1 MKFDLRFSINKN
13 CSSIILMIRNLF
25 SAVSR
30 QDFCKKKKKNNKS
43 LLLDCALTR
52 NWTLNIKQELQ
63 IMRDQVAYIF
73 EGSNEKN
80 YWNLCYNVRMMH
92 VGS

>member
-1 MKFDLRFSINKN
+1 MLVMKFDLRFSINKN

-25 SAVSR
+25 SAVSGH
-30 QDFCKKKKKNNKS
+30 DFCK
-43 LLLDCALTR
+43 TR

-80 YWNLCYNVRMMH
+80 YWNLCYNVRRMH